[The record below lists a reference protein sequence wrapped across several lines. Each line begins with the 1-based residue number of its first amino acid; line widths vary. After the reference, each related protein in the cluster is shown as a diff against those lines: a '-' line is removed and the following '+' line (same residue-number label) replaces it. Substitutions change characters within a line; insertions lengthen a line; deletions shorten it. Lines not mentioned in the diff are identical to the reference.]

1 MKENNLNELKTA
13 IVHDWLAEYAGSERC
28 TESFTNLWPDAD
40 IFTLVDIL
48 NEEQR
53 KIVLKGKHPQT
64 SFIQKL
70 PFARKNHRIYLPL
83 FPYAIEQFD
92 LSDYKLIISSSHA
105 IAKGVLTRYD
115 QLHICYCHTPIRYAW
130 DLYFRYLEDAG
141 IKSGIKG
148 WYVKRTLHKMRLWD
162 VLASRRPDY
171 LIANSNHIAKRIKK
185 IYDRDADVIYPPVDV
200 GKFSIG
206 TQKENYYLTV
216 SRFTNYKRID
226 LIVRAFNNMPDK
238 KLVVVGG
245 GAEEKKIKSIAGKN
259 IEVLPFQEQDSV
271 KKLMQKA
278 KAFVFAADEDFGI
291 VVVEAMACGTPVI
304 AWNGGGT
311 KESVLNGETGILFP
325 EQSAESIVN
334 AVKEFE
340 KTENKFSPEI
350 IRNHSKKFSRKNF
363 ENKIREFVS
372 EKSEIHFQK
381 S

>member
-1 MKENNLNELKTA
+1 MNKLKTA

-28 TESFTNLWPDAD
+28 TESFTTLWPEAD

-48 NEEQR
+48 NNEQR
-53 KIVLKGKHPQT
+53 RIILKGKQSKT

-70 PFARKNHRIYLPL
+70 PFAKKNHRIYLPL
-83 FPYAIEQFD
+83 FPFAIEQFD
-92 LSDYKLIISSSHA
+92 LSDYNLIISSSHA

-141 IKSGIKG
+141 IKTGIKG
-148 WYVKRTLHKMRLWD
+148 WFVKRTLHKMRLWD

-171 LIANSNHIAKRIKK
+171 LIANSKHIAKRIKK
-185 IYDRDADVIYPPVDV
+185 IYGRDAEVIYPPVDV
-200 GKFSIG
+200 DKFSIG
-206 TQKENYYLTV
+206 TQKENFYLTV

-226 LIVRAFNNMPDK
+226 LIVQAFNMMPDK

-259 IEVLPFQEQDSV
+259 IEILPFQEQDSV
-271 KKLMQKA
+271 KQLMQKA

-311 KESVLNGETGILFP
+311 RESVLNGETGILFS
-325 EQSAESIVN
+325 EQSVESIIS
-334 AVKEFE
+334 AIKEFE
-340 KTENKFSPEI
+340 KDENKFSPGV
-350 IRNHSKKFSRKNF
+350 IRKHSEKFSRKIF
-363 ENKIREFVS
+363 EENIRDFVAI
-372 EKSEIHFQK
+372 KSEIHFQN

>member
-1 MKENNLNELKTA
+1 
-13 IVHDWLAEYAGSERC
+13 
-28 TESFTNLWPDAD
+28 
-40 IFTLVDIL
+40 
-48 NEEQR
+48 
-53 KIVLKGKHPQT
+53 
-64 SFIQKL
+64 
-70 PFARKNHRIYLPL
+70 
-83 FPYAIEQFD
+83 
-92 LSDYKLIISSSHA
+92 
-105 IAKGVLTRYD
+105 
-115 QLHICYCHTPIRYAW
+115 
-130 DLYFRYLEDAG
+130 
-141 IKSGIKG
+141 
-148 WYVKRTLHKMRLWD
+148 MRLWD

-350 IRNHSKKFSRKNF
+350 IRNHSEKFSRKNF
-363 ENKIREFVS
+363 ENKIREFVA
-372 EKSEIHFQK
+372 EKSEIHFK
-381 S
+381 NI

>member
-1 MKENNLNELKTA
+1 MNKLKTA

-28 TESFTNLWPDAD
+28 TESFTTLWPEAD

-48 NEEQR
+48 NDEQR
-53 KIVLKGKHPQT
+53 RIILKGKQSKT

-70 PFARKNHRIYLPL
+70 PFAKKNHRIYLPL
-83 FPYAIEQFD
+83 FPFAIEQFD
-92 LSDYKLIISSSHA
+92 LSDYNLIISSSHA

-141 IKSGIKG
+141 IKTGIKG
-148 WYVKRTLHKMRLWD
+148 WFVKRTLHKMRLWD

-171 LIANSNHIAKRIKK
+171 LIANSKHIAKRIKK
-185 IYDRDADVIYPPVDV
+185 IYGRDAEVIYPPVDV
-200 GKFSIG
+200 DKFSIG
-206 TQKENYYLTV
+206 TQKENFYLTV

-226 LIVRAFNNMPDK
+226 LIVQAFNMMPDK

-245 GAEEKKIKSIAGKN
+245 GEEKKIKSIAEKN
-259 IEVLPFQEQDSV
+259 IEILPFQEQDSV
-271 KKLMQKA
+271 KQLMQKA

-311 KESVLNGETGILFP
+311 RESVLNGETGILFS
-325 EQSAESIVN
+325 EQSVESIIS
-334 AVKEFE
+334 AIKEFE
-340 KTENKFSPEI
+340 KDENKFSPGV
-350 IRNHSKKFSRKNF
+350 IRKQKFSRKIF
-363 ENKIREFVS
+363 EENIRDFVAI
-372 EKSEIHFQK
+372 KSEIHFQN

>member
-1 MKENNLNELKTA
+1 MNKLKTA

-28 TESFTNLWPDAD
+28 TESFTTLWPEAD

-48 NEEQR
+48 NDEQR
-53 KIVLKGKHPQT
+53 RIILKGKQSKT

-70 PFARKNHRIYLPL
+70 PFAKKNHRIYLPL
-83 FPYAIEQFD
+83 FPFAIEQFD
-92 LSDYKLIISSSHA
+92 LSDYNLIISSSHA

-141 IKSGIKG
+141 IKTGIKG
-148 WYVKRTLHKMRLWD
+148 WFVKRTLHKMRLWD

-171 LIANSNHIAKRIKK
+171 LIANSKHIAKRIKK
-185 IYDRDADVIYPPVDV
+185 IYDRDAEVIYPPVDV
-200 GKFSIG
+200 DKFSVG
-206 TQKENYYLTV
+206 TQKENFYLTV

-226 LIVRAFNNMPDK
+226 LIVQAFNMMPDK

-259 IEVLPFQEQDSV
+259 IEILPFQEQGSV
-271 KKLMQKA
+271 KQLMQKA

-311 KESVLNGETGILFP
+311 RESVLNGETGILFS
-325 EQSAESIVN
+325 EQSVESIIS
-334 AVKEFE
+334 AIKEFE
-340 KTENKFSPEI
+340 KNENKFSPGV
-350 IRNHSKKFSRKNF
+350 IRKHSEKFSRKIF
-363 ENKIREFVS
+363 EENIRDFVAI
-372 EKSEIHFQK
+372 KSEIHFQN

>member
-1 MKENNLNELKTA
+1 MNKLKTA

-28 TESFTNLWPDAD
+28 TESFTTLWPEAD

-48 NEEQR
+48 NDEQR
-53 KIVLKGKHPQT
+53 RIILKGKQSKT

-70 PFARKNHRIYLPL
+70 PFAKKNHRIYLPL
-83 FPYAIEQFD
+83 FPFAIEQFD
-92 LSDYKLIISSSHA
+92 LSDYNLIISSSHA

-141 IKSGIKG
+141 IKTGIKG
-148 WYVKRTLHKMRLWD
+148 WYIKRTLHKMRLWD

-171 LIANSNHIAKRIKK
+171 LIANSKHIAKRIKK
-185 IYDRDADVIYPPVDV
+185 IYGRDAEVIYPPVDV
-200 GKFSIG
+200 DKFSIG
-206 TQKENYYLTV
+206 TQKENFYLTV

-226 LIVRAFNNMPDK
+226 LIVQAFNMMPDK

-259 IEVLPFQEQDSV
+259 IEILPFQEQGSV
-271 KKLMQKA
+271 KQLMQKA

-311 KESVLNGETGILFP
+311 RESVLNGETGILFS
-325 EQSAESIVN
+325 EQSVESIIS
-334 AVKEFE
+334 AIKEFE
-340 KTENKFSPEI
+340 KNENKFSPGV
-350 IRNHSKKFSRKNF
+350 IRKHSEKFSRKIF
-363 ENKIREFVS
+363 EENIRDFVAI
-372 EKSEIHFQK
+372 KSEIHFQN